1 MCGFSPSFFF
11 PSLSNPFFSHS
22 FRCPART
29 LLSFSPASI
38 QLTPTSFCR
47 LARVSV
53 SSSTFPRLGKRYFG
67 FKNNGLHSAY
77 SLPSSLL
84 HFAKRYLGLRFTDC
98 RFARK
103 NKREI
108 ARSISVA
115 YKGRFQQE
123 MEQSPFQFQCYYNFL
138 FEKEVEELMK
148 RLFSNP
154 VWAIIFRR
162 ALNME
167 SKLFFFSNRLCSRYR
182 DRTKSQ
188 YYPPISECTLSK

>member
-67 FKNNGLHSAY
+67 PYFPWLCLIWGFRSWFPLPDALPLSIFYVLAWCKFERSCLHAFFLSNHGFLWLGFKNNGLHSAY

-108 ARSISVA
+108 
-115 YKGRFQQE
+115 GPTQQLKTKNE
-123 MEQSPFQFQCYYNFL
+123 TTKITKFL
-138 FEKEVEELMK
+138 CFL
-148 RLFSNP
+148 
-154 VWAIIFRR
+154 
-162 ALNME
+162 
-167 SKLFFFSNRLCSRYR
+167 
-182 DRTKSQ
+182 T
-188 YYPPISECTLSK
+188 